1 MVKAY
6 RKPENSAMAESLSCF
21 GLALKRARVAQ
32 GLSQEHLAALAG
44 VERGFVGKIERG
56 EANPSLTTLEKLA
69 KALKRPLSELI
80 YDYERTE
87 SEE

>member
-1 MVKAY
+1 
-6 RKPENSAMAESLSCF
+6 MAESLSCF

-69 KALKRPLSELI
+69 AALNRPLSELMR
-80 YDYERTE
+80 DYERTKDDE
-87 SEE
+87 QS